1 MRILVTGASGFV
13 GRSLCR
19 FLATNSH
26 AVVAS
31 VRDQSRFLQS
41 GLAPTSGQMEVVQVA
56 SLGPSTDWRQILGD
70 VDAVVHCAARVHVM
84 NDTSVDATHLYQ
96 ETNARGT
103 QALATQAAEIGVK
116 RFILISSIKVNGETT
131 EAGRPFTA
139 DSQPNPTDPYGQSK
153 LDAETALARVCE
165 TSDMDFVVI
174 RPPLMYGPGVKAN
187 FHSLIRSIDRGIPLP
202 LGAATRNRRSLLA
215 LSNLND
221 LIHTCL
227 THPAAS
233 NQTFLASDGE
243 DLSTAELIRK
253 IGDALG
259 KPARLVTIPET
270 IIKWASMIS
279 GKAGVYER
287 LFGSLQIDISK
298 NRKLLGWQPPVSV
311 DAGLADTV
319 RAYESRLRSREHL
332 D

>member
-1 MRILVTGASGFV
+1 MVI
-13 GRSLCR
+13 
-19 FLATNSH
+19 
-26 AVVAS
+26 
-31 VRDQSRFLQS
+31 
-41 GLAPTSGQMEVVQVA
+41 
-56 SLGPSTDWRQILGD
+56 
-70 VDAVVHCAARVHVM
+70 HCAARVHVM
-84 NDTSVDATHLYQ
+84 NDTGAEAAQLYQ
-96 ETNARGT
+96 QANTQGT
-103 QALATQAAEIGVK
+103 RALATQAAELGVK
-116 RFILISSIKVNGETT
+116 RFIFISSIKVNGESTQ
-131 EAGRPFTA
+131 AGRPFTA
-139 DSQPNPTDPYGQSK
+139 DSLPNPTDPYGQSK
-153 LDAETALARVCE
+153 LDAEKALAQVCQN
-165 TSDMDFVVI
+165 SDMDFVVI

-187 FHSLIRSIDRGIPLP
+187 FQSLIRWVNRGIPLP

-215 LSNLND
+215 LGNLND

-227 THPAAS
+227 THPAAH

-319 RAYESRLRSREHL
+319 RAYESRLRSRKHL
-332 D
+332 V